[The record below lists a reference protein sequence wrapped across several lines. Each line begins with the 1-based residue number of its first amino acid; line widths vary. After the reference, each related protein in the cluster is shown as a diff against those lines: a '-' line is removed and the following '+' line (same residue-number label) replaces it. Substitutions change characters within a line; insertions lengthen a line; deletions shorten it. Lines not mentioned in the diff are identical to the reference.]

1 MSSGG
6 VSTLLSG
13 ILKVKLP
20 ESRQNLIKS
29 SWRER
34 YCVLEDTQQRV
45 ELKIWKSNAAKSTPK
60 LYFTLCLSKESSV
73 WKDSNTKSSIFYARE
88 GGQEI
93 AFSCSSPAE
102 CDQWVATLN
111 RLQENSHQEIAPS
124 RPAPPLRLDTST
136 IDHKQEDGDLS
147 SVSDSV
153 HYPPPALVS
162 QASHPPSPTIIGGNI
177 EPSRMEKTRSS
188 SATNFHPVPDTP
200 AVVPFTATSARDS
213 SPLNRIPSSK
223 LPDRLD
229 VPSFTSPLRS
239 SETTAVP
246 PAPFWMHLDSSTHPP
261 RAEGTKQPLHSTSTS
276 SKKPLGAPSSY
287 EDQLSVPIRR
297 PVGQEEPQSLVT
309 SSPVRWEADAK
320 TTEKL
325 RREVTELI
333 QLNNALHEKIDA
345 LTESCQASERE
356 LHNERLLSQQ
366 RAEDLKTRHLL
377 ANEECRSLRE
387 ENNRLKREVKEMIAR
402 QEEESLK
409 QAAASTLP
417 QQLDTYR
424 QLSETLARENLKL
437 STDIAKLGKQSSERE
452 GQEKKSV
459 ATIKLLLEKN
469 VALEQEVAI
478 FEQRL
483 DHERRAK
490 DEERQQREDLSEK
503 LREVSN
509 KYKRVETELRKLQSR
524 VHEEVQSEVSVETE
538 RMLLLEEECDRLRK
552 EIFASKSERDQWEI
566 ENIRL
571 SQELSDI
578 RAVLETSSPE
588 NLSELKEEKEELH
601 SQLRVA
607 ESAILELKSQ
617 LRGKDSGWEQQ
628 REDLHAALL
637 QSKADL
643 KEAKKGF
650 KQQLQAAEAKPIK
663 MQSEI
668 LRLVSLSPLTSFLT
682 IIEHG
687 ARRL

>member
-1 MSSGG
+1 
-6 VSTLLSG
+6 
-13 ILKVKLP
+13 
-20 ESRQNLIKS
+20 
-29 SWRER
+29 
-34 YCVLEDTQQRV
+34 
-45 ELKIWKSNAAKSTPK
+45 
-60 LYFTLCLSKESSV
+60 
-73 WKDSNTKSSIFYARE
+73 
-88 GGQEI
+88 
-93 AFSCSSPAE
+93 
-102 CDQWVATLN
+102 
-111 RLQENSHQEIAPS
+111 
-124 RPAPPLRLDTST
+124 
-136 IDHKQEDGDLS
+136 
-147 SVSDSV
+147 
-153 HYPPPALVS
+153 
-162 QASHPPSPTIIGGNI
+162 
-177 EPSRMEKTRSS
+177 
-188 SATNFHPVPDTP
+188 
-200 AVVPFTATSARDS
+200 
-213 SPLNRIPSSK
+213 
-223 LPDRLD
+223 
-229 VPSFTSPLRS
+229 
-239 SETTAVP
+239 
-246 PAPFWMHLDSSTHPP
+246 MHLDSSTHPP

-650 KQQLQAAEAKPIK
+650 KQQLQAAEAKSIK